1 MNSST
6 AESRKQRETQVRT
19 LTQQKQR
26 LEDKIDKMYMDKLDG
41 EITSEDYTRLSN
53 KLRSDLTDL
62 KFIMEGLAGENRDCF
77 DSGKRLLE
85 LHLGG

>member
-41 EITSEDYTRLSN
+41 EITREDYTRLSN

-62 KFIMEGLAGENRDCF
+62 KFTMEGLAG
-77 DSGKRLLE
+77 GK
-85 LHLGG
+85 